1 MKKWFQEVPTWG
13 RWTLALL
20 CGLLVFGMLAM
31 VFGFDAGDDRRTEKV
46 GFIILGGIDEPGWNE
61 SHYEGIKSAC
71 ETLGVALLVREHVAE
86 GTGAVNEAIRSLADE
101 GAGMIFLCSYGYPE
115 EARETV
121 AAYPGIAFAT
131 HAPSP
136 DVPNIT
142 SCFPRMFQGRYLA
155 GALAGLRT
163 KTNVIGYVAAM
174 PNAQVNRNLNAF
186 ALGALR
192 ANPNARIVVAWTG
205 AWEDAEKEKENVL
218 QLVHRSGADIITY
231 QQDDQAVPDACETL
245 GIDFI
250 SVNTRL
256 ANYPHHLASITCRW
270 DIYYR
275 HILQRYLKGELNA
288 IRNRWIGIDE
298 GAIHLADV
306 SERIGL
312 DAGYAVAGL
321 RRDLEGF
328 HPIFRGPIRDTRGL
342 LRVGAGEVL
351 HDDALLARMD
361 WYVEGVEF
369 LDR

>member
-1 MKKWFQEVPTWG
+1 MSKHFRIIPAWG
-13 RWTLALL
+13 RWLVAVIG
-20 CGLLVFGMLAM
+20 GLLVFGMLAM
-31 VFGFDAGDDRRTEKV
+31 VFGFDAGEDRRTEKV
-46 GFIILGGIDEPGWNE
+46 GFIILGGINEPGWNE

-71 ETLGVALLVREHVAE
+71 ETFGVTLLVREHVAE

-121 AAYPGIAFAT
+121 EAYPAIAFAT

-136 DVPNIT
+136 PAPNMT
-142 SCFPRMFQGRYLA
+142 SCFARMHQGRYLA

-163 KTNVIGYVAAM
+163 KTGVIGYIAAM

-186 ALGALR
+186 ALGAR
-192 ANPNARIVVAWTG
+192 RMNPNARIVVAWTG
-205 AWEDAEKEKENVL
+205 DWENPEREKENVW
-218 QLVHRSGADIITY
+218 QLVHRADADIITY
-231 QQDDQAVPDACETL
+231 QQDDQAVPAACEAL
-245 GIDFI
+245 GVDFI
-250 SVNTRL
+250 SANTRL
-256 ANYPHHLASITCRW
+256 TDYSRHLASVACRW

-298 GAIHLADV
+298 GAVLLTDV

-312 DAGYAVAGL
+312 DTGFAVANL
-321 RRDLEGF
+321 RRDLTGF
-328 HPIFRGPIRDTRGL
+328 HPIFRGPIRDMRGD

-351 HDDALLARMD
+351 HDDALLSRME